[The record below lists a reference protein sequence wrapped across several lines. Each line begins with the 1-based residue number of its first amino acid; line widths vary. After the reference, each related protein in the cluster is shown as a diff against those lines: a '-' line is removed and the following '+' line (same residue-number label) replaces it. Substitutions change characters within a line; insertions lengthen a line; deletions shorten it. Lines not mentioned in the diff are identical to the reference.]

1 MHRLECR
8 LMAEAIS
15 VHQESYHRDD
25 CRRDWS
31 RLDLIEVWL
40 IDWGASLP
48 LDASRLCR
56 NHRELVSCGDSTR
69 NTPCLKP
76 ACIALAGLW
85 RVGCTRFACCFS
97 LKNFLFPPSH
107 PDHCNMGATS
117 KLPCKRFD
125 SCFLWRLL
133 LSCQLTLNRSGP
145 WSPGCLTCLGL
156 TSSFR
161 ASPKQVSASAAAGVA
176 RLAPSGAVCAR
187 ASCLI
192 RRPIRISSG
201 SAPTDNL
208 ALGLF
213 D

>member
-8 LMAEAIS
+8 LVAEAIS
-15 VHQESYHRDD
+15 VHQELYHRDD

-97 LKNFLFPPSH
+97 LKNFLFTTKHAYNSLPP
-107 PDHCNMGATS
+107 NNTTFF
-117 KLPCKRFD
+117 LPLSTTFVVPHQTLPRNFTNQFFSLCKDRI
-125 SCFLWRLL
+125 WH
-133 LSCQLTLNRSGP
+133 QNNQ
-145 WSPGCLTCLGL
+145 
-156 TSSFR
+156 SSFSFTHR
-161 ASPKQVSASAAAGVA
+161 CYP
-176 RLAPSGAVCAR
+176 PH
-187 ASCLI
+187 
-192 RRPIRISSG
+192 
-201 SAPTDNL
+201 
-208 ALGLF
+208 
-213 D
+213 